1 MGIFADY
8 QKWKLKVEKAIPAAL
23 MDEVREVVEK
33 DFLETAQSE
42 VYGTYSPILYQRRF
56 GAGGIYDVGLITAR
70 LEGNKTLVM
79 KQTAPPNSNYP
90 KKATAIDWV
99 ESDEG
104 VPGGRPFY
112 APLKSRT
119 TPRAQVALVAGVN
132 KRI

>member
-1 MGIFADY
+1 MGILDDFY
-8 QKWKLKVEKAIPAAL
+8 KWKKKVDRAIPAAL
-23 MDEVREVVEK
+23 MDEVRDVVEK

-90 KKATAIDWV
+90 KKETAIDWV

-104 VPGGRPFY
+104 VPGARPFY
-112 APLKSRT
+112 APLKART
-119 TPRAQVALVAGVN
+119 TPRAQIALVAGVN